1 MRIERAWLEELIFS
15 GEAPRR
21 FTQDSPVLPDVWL
34 AYAEAAKKGD
44 AKDLL
49 ITPYRDVPPG
59 KVVQAI
65 RDVIQRGEQ
74 DEEHSFDI
82 AHNEAV
88 VAVRLAF
95 AQLIEVTVVLSPW
108 WKQHALLDK
117 RRLTP
122 DALKKPAL
130 ARALVRALEDLSW
143 RQLTSERMLQPPPG
157 RTRSRSSSPAT
168 PEFTSGFLWFIRVA
182 GSIALGLQAQST
194 HETAEE
200 RLKRFEA
207 IAWDFEGQV
216 RAFVDLLPREVSST
230 PLVYLVSLN
239 RPATLAIDRS
249 VPSIKADAAIRL
261 FNIRCNRICWA
272 IVDSGI
278 DARHPAF
285 RVRDQRGKLKPIPR
299 GQDPSASSRV
309 RRTFDFTRIRALLNP
324 MGSEASYLKRVR
336 EQLIAPAQSG
346 RRGARAAAAPSL
358 DVATAAKH
366 LRALLLDGRAV
377 DWGLLVPLLEIP
389 HGDGYSPPVHD
400 HGTHVAGIL
409 ASDWRRSD
417 FPEDNPLYPGDE
429 DLIGVCPDIEVFD
442 FRIFAGDATSD
453 EFAIMGALQFIRW
466 LNERGDQPVIH
477 GANLSLAIRHDVTNF
492 ACGRTPVC
500 SESTRLVNSGVVVV
514 AAAGNEGRVE
524 YTLTS
529 GGRSEGYRSISISDP
544 GNTEAVITVGATHRH
559 QPHTYGVSY
568 FSSRGPTGDGRIKPD
583 LVAPG
588 EKITAPVPQG
598 SGTKDGTSMAAPH
611 VSGAAALLLAR
622 HRELLGS
629 PQRIKEILCSTATD
643 LGRERYFQGAG
654 LVDVLRAI
662 QSV

>member
-1 MRIERAWLEELIFS
+1 MQIKRAWLEELIFS

-34 AYAEAAKKGD
+34 AYAEAERD
-44 AKDLL
+44 CTKDLL

-59 KVVQAI
+59 KIVKSI
-65 RDVIQRGEQ
+65 RDWIRLDDQGGEGAY
-74 DEEHSFDI
+74 DI

-88 VAVRLAF
+88 VAVRLTF
-95 AQLIEVTVVLSPW
+95 AQLIKVTLALSPW
-108 WKQHALLDK
+108 WRQNAVFGK
-117 RRLTP
+117 RKLTP
-122 DALKKPAL
+122 EALKKPS
-130 ARALVRALEDLSW
+130 LVRSLVAALEDLSW
-143 RQLTSERMLQPPPG
+143 RQVNNEQMLRPPPG
-157 RTRSRSSSPAT
+157 RSRPKPLAPAAR
-168 PEFTSGFLWFIRVA
+168 EFTSGFLWFIRVA
-182 GSIALGLQAQST
+182 GSIALGLKAGSNHENDQEHLKNFQS
-194 HETAEE
+194 
-200 RLKRFEA
+200 

-216 RAFVDLLPREVSST
+216 RAFAELLPPEVSER
-230 PLVYLVSLN
+230 PQIFLMSLN
-239 RPATLAIDRS
+239 RPASLAIDRS
-249 VPSIKADAAIRL
+249 IPSIKADAAIRL

-285 RVRDQRGKLKPIPR
+285 RVRDNQGKLAKTAR
-299 GQDPSASSRV
+299 GQDASAISRV

-324 MGSEASYLKRVR
+324 LGSEERYLQRVR
-336 EQLIAPAQSG
+336 EQLVAPGSAG
-346 RRGARAAAAPSL
+346 RQRPRAMAPSPDVAAAARS
-358 DVATAAKH
+358 

-377 DWGLLVPLLEIP
+377 DWGLLIPLLEIP
-389 HGDGYSPPVHD
+389 HGAGYVPPAHD

-409 ASDWRRSD
+409 AADWRRSD
-417 FPEDNPLYPGDE
+417 FKDEDPFHPGDE
-429 DLIGVCPDIEVFD
+429 DLIGVCPDIEIFD
-442 FRIFAGDATSD
+442 FRIFSGDSTSD

-500 SESTRLVNSGVVVV
+500 TESTRLVNSGVVVV

-524 YTLTS
+524 YTLAS

-544 GNTEAVITVGATHRH
+544 GNTEEVITVGATHRH

-588 EKITAPVPQG
+588 EKITAPVPTG

-629 PQRIKEILCSTATD
+629 PSRVKEILCRTATD

>member
-1 MRIERAWLEELIFS
+1 MQIKRAWLEELIFS

-34 AYAEAAKKGD
+34 AYAEADKD
-44 AKDLL
+44 CTKDLL
-49 ITPYRDVPPG
+49 ITPYRDVPPERIV
-59 KVVQAI
+59 KSI
-65 RDVIQRGEQ
+65 RDWIRLDDQGGEGAY
-74 DEEHSFDI
+74 DI

-88 VAVRLAF
+88 VAVRLTF
-95 AQLIEVTVVLSPW
+95 AQLIKVTLALSPW
-108 WKQHALLDK
+108 WRQNAVFGK
-117 RRLTP
+117 RKLTP
-122 DALKKPAL
+122 EALKKPP
-130 ARALVRALEDLSW
+130 LVRSLVAALEDLSW
-143 RQLTSERMLQPPPG
+143 RQINNEQMLRPPPG
-157 RTRSRSSSPAT
+157 RSRPKPLSPAAR
-168 PEFTSGFLWFIRVA
+168 EFTSGFLWFIRVA
-182 GSIALGLQAQST
+182 GSIALGLKAGAN
-194 HETAEE
+194 HETDEE
-200 RLKRFEA
+200 QLRKFQS

-216 RAFVDLLPREVSST
+216 RAFADLLPPQVSER
-230 PLVYLVSLN
+230 PQIFLMSLN
-239 RPATLAIDRS
+239 RPASLAIDRS
-249 VPSIKADAAIRL
+249 IPSIKADAAIRL

-285 RVRDQRGKLKPIPR
+285 RVRDSQGKLAKTGR
-299 GQDPSASSRV
+299 GQDASSLSRV

-324 MGSEASYLKRVR
+324 LGSEERYLQRVR
-336 EQLIAPAQSG
+336 EKLVAPGSAG
-346 RRGARAAAAPSL
+346 RQGPRATAPSPAVAAAARS
-358 DVATAAKH
+358 
-366 LRALLLDGRAV
+366 LRALLLDGRAL
-377 DWGLLVPLLEIP
+377 DWGLLIPLLEIP
-389 HGDGYSPPVHD
+389 HGAGYVPPAHD

-417 FPEDNPLYPGDE
+417 FKDDDPFHPGDE
-429 DLIGVCPDIEVFD
+429 DLIGVCPDIEIFD
-442 FRIFAGDATSD
+442 FRIFSGDSTSD

-500 SESTRLVNSGVVVV
+500 TESTRLVNSGVVVV

-524 YTLTS
+524 YTLAS

-544 GNTEAVITVGATHRH
+544 GNTEEVITVGATHRH

-588 EKITAPVPQG
+588 EKITAPVPSG

-629 PQRIKEILCSTATD
+629 PSRVKEILCRTATD
-643 LGRERYFQGAG
+643 LGREKYFQGAG

>member
-1 MRIERAWLEELIFS
+1 MQIQRAWLEELIFS

-34 AYAEAAKKGD
+34 AFAEAATEGD

-49 ITPYRDVPPG
+49 ITPYRDASPG
-59 KVVQAI
+59 TIVQAI
-65 RDVIQRGEQ
+65 REVLHRHDR
-74 DEEHSFDI
+74 DAEHAFDI
-82 AHNEAV
+82 AQNEAV

-95 AQLIEVTVVLSPW
+95 AQLIEVTLVLSPW
-108 WKQHALLDK
+108 WKDHALLEK
-117 RRLTP
+117 RGLTP
-122 DALKKPAL
+122 SELKMPTL
-130 ARALVRALEDLSW
+130 ARTLVRALEDLSW
-143 RQLTSERMLQPPPG
+143 RQLTSERMLQPPPN
-157 RTRSRSSSPAT
+157 RSRARTSSPAT
-168 PEFTSGFLWFIRVA
+168 HVFTSGFLWFIRVA
-182 GSIALGLQAQST
+182 GSIALGLRATSA

-200 RLKRFEA
+200 RLKSFQA

-216 RAFVDLLPREVSST
+216 RAFVDLLPREVRS
-230 PLVYLVSLN
+230 PPFVYLISLN
-239 RPATLAIDRS
+239 RPAALAIDRS

-285 RVRDQRGKLKPIPR
+285 RFRGKRDKLVPVPR
-299 GQDPSASSRV
+299 GQGASAYSRV

-324 MGSEASYLKRVR
+324 MGSEASYLQRVR
-336 EQLIAPAQSG
+336 EQLVAPTPSG
-346 RRGARAAAAPSL
+346 RRGGRTASTPSP
-358 DVATAAKH
+358 DVASAARR
-366 LRALLLDGRAV
+366 LRVLLLDGRAV
-377 DWGLLVPLLEIP
+377 DWALLVPLLEIP
-389 HGDGYSPPVHD
+389 HDAGYIPPVHD

-417 FPEDNPLYPGDE
+417 FRDDDPLHPGDE
-429 DLIGVCPDIEVFD
+429 DLIGVCPDIELFD
-442 FRIFAGDATSD
+442 FRIFAGDGTSD

-544 GNTEAVITVGATHRH
+544 GNTEEVITVGATHRH

-622 HRELLGS
+622 NRELLGS
-629 PQRIKEILCSTATD
+629 PQRVKEILCSTATD

-654 LVDVLRAI
+654 LIDVLRAL

>member
-1 MRIERAWLEELIFS
+1 MRIERAWLEELIFA

-34 AYAEAAKKGD
+34 AYAEAAREAD

-49 ITPYRDVPPG
+49 ITPYRDAPPG
-59 KVVQAI
+59 QIVKAI
-65 RDVIQRGEQ
+65 REVIHRSPQY
-74 DEEHSFDI
+74 EESAHDI

-95 AQLIEVTVVLSPW
+95 AQLIKVTLVLSPW
-108 WKQHALLDK
+108 WKQHALLGK

-122 DALKKPAL
+122 DALRKPAL
-130 ARALVRALEDLSW
+130 TRALVRALEDLSW
-143 RQLTSERMLQPPPG
+143 RQLTNERLLQPPPG
-157 RTRSRSSSPAT
+157 RSRRGTSSSTTRDFT
-168 PEFTSGFLWFIRVA
+168 PGFLWFIRVA
-182 GSIALGLQAQST
+182 GTIALGLRTKST
-194 HETAEE
+194 DESVDE
-200 RLKRFEA
+200 RLKSFSA
-207 IAWDFEGQV
+207 IAWNFEGQV
-216 RAFVDLLPREVSST
+216 RAFVDLLPPEVSPT
-230 PLVYLVSLN
+230 PLIFLVSLN

-249 VPSIKADAAIRL
+249 VPAIKADAAIRL
-261 FNIRCNRICWA
+261 FNIRCNRVCWA
-272 IVDSGI
+272 IVDSGV

-285 RVRDQRGKLKPIPR
+285 RVRDKRGRLAPIPR
-299 GQDPSASSRV
+299 GHDASAYSRV

-324 MGSEASYLKRVR
+324 MRSEASYLQRVR
-336 EQLIAPAQSG
+336 EQLAAPTRSQ
-346 RRGARAAAAPSL
+346 RRGARTAAPP
-358 DVATAAKH
+358 DVATAAKR
-366 LRALLLDGRAV
+366 LRALLLDGRAI
-377 DWGLLVPLLEIP
+377 DWGLLVPLLEVQ
-389 HGDGYSPPVHD
+389 HGAGYVAPVHD
-400 HGTHVAGIL
+400 HGTHVSGIL

-417 FPEDNPLYPGDE
+417 FRDDDPLHPGDE
-429 DLIGVCPDIEVFD
+429 DLVGVCPDIELFD
-442 FRIFAGDATSD
+442 FRIFSGDATSD

-466 LNERGDQPVIH
+466 LNQQGDQPLVH

-514 AAAGNEGRVE
+514 AAAGNEGRAE
-524 YTLTS
+524 FSLAS

-544 GNTEAVITVGATHRH
+544 GNTEEVITVGATHRH

-568 FSSRGPTGDGRIKPD
+568 FSSRGPTGDGRSKPD

-629 PQRIKEILCSTATD
+629 PQRVKEILCSTATD

-662 QSV
+662 QAV